1 MAETLED
8 CAVAFGADRAAAVAR
23 EVTKLHETTYRGALG
38 DLAARAGA
46 DPNFTRGEIVLVV
59 HGAPPAPR
67 GGGDDGHGGALDRTL
82 SVLLAAL
89 PLKQAAAL
97 AAKLTGARDNEAYK
111 RALHL
116 KGN

>member
-1 MAETLED
+1 V
-8 CAVAFGADRAAAVAR
+8 AVVASPAR
-23 EVTKLHETTYRGALG
+23 RRRGAVHDQH
-38 DLAARAGA
+38 DLAAREVRVRARA
-46 DPNFTRGEIVLVV
+46 RRQVAERSAVRGLVKLRDL
-59 HGAPPAPR
+59 P
-67 GGGDDGHGGALDRTL
+67 GHGGALDRTL

>member
-1 MAETLED
+1 
-8 CAVAFGADRAAAVAR
+8 VAR
-23 EVTKLHETTYRGALG
+23 EITKLHETTYRGTLG
-38 DLAARAGA
+38 ELAARAGA
-46 DPNFTRGEIVLVV
+46 DSNFTRGEIVLVV

-67 GGGDDGHGGALDRTL
+67 GEGDGHGGALDRAL
-82 SVLLAAL
+82 NVLLAEL
-89 PLKQAAAL
+89 PLKQAAGL